1 MSEAEGEP
9 PRHFSF
15 AFAETDLWAYRLLL
29 AARRPRSSGAGF
41 FFGAILS
48 PIGAGL
54 CVLAAFKLGLFPR
67 AAFGPVLFATLIA
80 FVAGAVAYHAISRV
94 QQRRVARSDFA
105 ASRSANERRNFTF
118 DEDGIVST
126 TSATTKSAPSPAS
139 NPEATAA
146 PVANA
151 PSIMASLRAP

>member
-67 AAFGPVLFATLIA
+67 AAFGPVCDLDRLR
-80 FVAGAVAYHAISRV
+80 GWRRRLSRDL
-94 QQRRVARSDFA
+94 AR
-105 ASRSANERRNFTF
+105 
-118 DEDGIVST
+118 
-126 TSATTKSAPSPAS
+126 P
-139 NPEATAA
+139 AA
-146 PVANA
+146 PRRAFG
-151 PSIMASLRAP
+151 LRGLTQRQRTTELYIR